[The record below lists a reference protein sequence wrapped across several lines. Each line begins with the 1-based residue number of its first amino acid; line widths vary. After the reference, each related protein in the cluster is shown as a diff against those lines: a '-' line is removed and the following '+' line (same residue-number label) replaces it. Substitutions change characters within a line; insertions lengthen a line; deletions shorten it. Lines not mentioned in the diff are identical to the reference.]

1 MSSKKRNVYNLF
13 TILQIQ
19 LNYLIN
25 SRTYVKISLYDHHH
39 HGRKA
44 FMKCSY
50 CGNLLKDHAQFC
62 SNCGRSVENP
72 SSEPLKQNNAEK
84 GAYAISI
91 LLLIIVLALTVF
103 GGFVIIYRD
112 LHAETTVSASDEKT
126 HTFNYELVST
136 DTALVGKWICTDR
149 AAADYSDSNYG
160 VDVNAVLHLTGDGKF
175 TLDYAMS
182 NTGIPAMQLST
193 SGKYSTQDGIIT
205 FIPDNGTGATEYLK
219 RHGKQPSFQYSTDE
233 NSFTLKYE
241 NGKDILF
248 SRISE

>member
-1 MSSKKRNVYNLF
+1 
-13 TILQIQ
+13 
-19 LNYLIN
+19 
-25 SRTYVKISLYDHHH
+25 
-39 HGRKA
+39 
-44 FMKCSY
+44 MKCSY
-50 CGNLLKDHAQFC
+50 CGKLLKDHAQFC

-112 LHAETTVSASDEKT
+112 LHAETAVSASDEKS
-126 HTFNYELVST
+126 HSFNYDLVST
-136 DTALVGKWICTDR
+136 DPALVGEWICTDR

-160 VDVNAVLHLTGDGKF
+160 VDVSIILKMTAEGNF
-175 TLDYAMS
+175 TLNYSMS
-182 NTGIPAMQLST
+182 DTGIPAVQLST
-193 SGKYSTQDGIIT
+193 SGKYSTQDGTVT